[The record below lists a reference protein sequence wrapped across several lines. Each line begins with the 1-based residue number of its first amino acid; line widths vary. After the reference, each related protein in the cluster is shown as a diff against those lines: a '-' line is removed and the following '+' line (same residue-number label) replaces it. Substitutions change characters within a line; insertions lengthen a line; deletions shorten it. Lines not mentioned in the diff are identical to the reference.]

1 MCSSIPVDKRLVY
14 FPFSLLE
21 KQKDASWILN
31 SKAVSEFLQQYKHSP
46 VLFRNCFPDLFF
58 AITPEELAGLACEDG
73 FVSRIVQL
81 CHPSSKEDK
90 VWKVSWGPFSEES
103 FENFPERNATLLVND
118 VERAFPQVEE
128 LLGYFRFI
136 SNYRLD
142 DVMLS
147 YATCGGGVG
156 PHIDNYD
163 VFLIQTRGKRKWRL
177 QLSPLKKDEEDWL
190 PGQDLRVLRSIPSMD
205 VECIL
210 EPGDMLYLPARYPH
224 W

>member
-118 VERAFPQVEE
+118 VERYRLL
-128 LLGYFRFI
+128 LLGRWQQVIY
-136 SNYRLD
+136 
-142 DVMLS
+142 
-147 YATCGGGVG
+147 TC
-156 PHIDNYD
+156 IRIEL
-163 VFLIQTRGKRKWRL
+163 FLKWR
-177 QLSPLKKDEEDWL
+177 SCWDIFVSFPTTD
-190 PGQDLRVLRSIPSMD
+190 
-205 VECIL
+205 
-210 EPGDMLYLPARYPH
+210 
-224 W
+224 